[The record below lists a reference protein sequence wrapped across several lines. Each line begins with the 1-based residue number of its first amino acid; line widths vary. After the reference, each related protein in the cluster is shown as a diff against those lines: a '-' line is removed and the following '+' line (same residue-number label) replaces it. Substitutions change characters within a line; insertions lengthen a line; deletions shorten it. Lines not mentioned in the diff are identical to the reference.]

1 MTVVANFYLGHKM
14 FVNRFVD
21 TFSKYDMIF
30 HFQYYVEFG
39 GERYVDLG
47 LGSHRVKCKVNKKF
61 RYMNF

>member
-1 MTVVANFYLGHKM
+1 MTV
-14 FVNRFVD
+14 FVNVDRVCKVFLNRFVD
-21 TFSKYDMIF
+21 TFSKHCILFY
-30 HFQYYVEFG
+30 FQYYVEFG